1 MCPNARA
8 RSCSP
13 RSDITSRPATQPPPR
28 QQCAAVSVLYHG
40 RCGLGLATSVA
51 KMHPSFVRQAGVTVL
66 LGSAASATCNV
77 SMGPPLPPPRLL
89 HSIMWQALQQIW
101 GAVTL
106 GLPGVLEHLQ
116 SHPEMHVMQGSLS
129 CVIQLAFRQARQLLP
144 AAAHKWACLPAA
156 GV

>member
-1 MCPNARA
+1 MQREHG
-8 RSCSP
+8 
-13 RSDITSRPATQPPPR
+13 AT
-28 QQCAAVSVLYHG
+28 V
-40 RCGLGLATSVA
+40 
-51 KMHPSFVRQAGVTVL
+51 
-66 LGSAASATCNV
+66 ASAT
-77 SMGPPLPPPRLL
+77 
-89 HSIMWQALQQIW
+89 ALAVNHVAGIAADM